1 MSIRSILG
9 LILSFVVTVAQAQQQ
24 QPQPQVPAQPN
35 QPIELPEFI
44 VTGKERVDIPGGAKQ
59 APVRP
64 PLLTASALDSL
75 NPTLKQPLPPLP
87 PRQLPL
93 PERTLLFRPGYVE
106 ASFGNY
112 LTPNILAGYSFET
125 GGYRID
131 AAGAFE
137 SSQGWTE
144 NADYSKF
151 DLQLLSSYV
160 APEKFIFFGGSTT
173 EVDLQLGNR
182 SYRLFGAPGQESR
195 SVLAVHAGVN
205 VDGKFEDLTY
215 QAGAS
220 WSHQGMS
227 TERQSDIS
235 GSTISGFAVVE
246 QRWSGVDAGGK
257 IDLRFASLDNTAYP
271 FLEGSVFARYVTNA
285 VRLRAGAGFQSF
297 ESTSDIGRGGLLINA
312 SADVMA
318 LPELTIRADLRSGL
332 TPFLWQDLVRENP
345 YIATNIVM
353 DAAYDV
359 LDLSG
364 TVLFHPSS
372 RLTASAG
379 LRLLQRDREAV
390 WIGDTVGTFSPSYV
404 TVTRIDIPFDVRWI
418 LTSRDALTAD
428 MRLTM
433 SDVQDAKTQPYLP
446 SVRASVSHD
455 RLWSQDVRSVIGV
468 IYVGERWADLQNTI
482 SLSGYIDI
490 RARLDVQISKDF
502 SVFVST
508 DNLLGSSV
516 VLWRGYTERAM
527 FVRAGITWNMP

>member
-1 MSIRSILG
+1 MRVRHILCVS
-9 LILSFVVTVAQAQQQ
+9 LTLATVTVHAQQ

-64 PLLTASALDSL
+64 PLLSASALDSL

-87 PRQLPL
+87 PRPLPL
-93 PERTLLFRPGYVE
+93 PERSLLFRPGYVE

-112 LTPNILAGYSFET
+112 ITPALLAGYSFET

-131 AAGAFE
+131 AAGAYE
-137 SSQGWTE
+137 ASQGWIE

-151 DLQLLSSYV
+151 DIRLLSSYV
-160 APEKFIFFGGSTT
+160 APEKFLFFGGSTT
-173 EVDLQLGNR
+173 EVDLSLGNR
-182 SYRLFGAPGQESR
+182 SYRLFGAPAGEDR
-195 SVLAVHAGVN
+195 SVLAVLAGVN
-205 VDGKFEDLTY
+205 VDGKFEDLNY

-220 WSHQGMS
+220 WSHLGMS
-227 TERQSDIS
+227 TEGRADNA
-235 GSTISGFAVVE
+235 GSTISGFAVLE
-246 QRWSGVDAGGK
+246 QRWQGVDAGGR

-271 FLEGSVFARYVTNA
+271 FLEGSVFARYSSNA
-285 VRLRAGAGFQSF
+285 LRLRAGAGFQSF
-297 ESTSDIGRGGLLINA
+297 ESTTDIGRGGLLIQA

-318 LPELTIRADLRSGL
+318 LPEFTVRADLRSGL
-332 TPFLWQDLVRENP
+332 TPISWQDLVRENP
-345 YIATNIVM
+345 YIATDVVM
-353 DAAYDV
+353 DAAYDI

-379 LRLLQRDREAV
+379 IRLLRRDREAV
-390 WIGDTVGTFSPSYV
+390 WTGDTIGTFRPSYL

-418 LTSRDALTAD
+418 LTARDVVTAD
-428 MRLTM
+428 LRLTM
-433 SDVQDAKTQPYLP
+433 SDVVDAKTQPYLP
-446 SVRASVSHD
+446 SVRASVGHD
-455 RLWSQDVRSVIGV
+455 RTWSPDVRSVIGL
-468 IYVGERWADLQNTI
+468 IYVGERWADLQSTI
-482 SLSGYIDI
+482 SLSGYVDV
-490 RARLDVQISKDF
+490 RARIDVRIQKDF
-502 SVFVST
+502 TVYAST

>member
-1 MSIRSILG
+1 MRVRSILG
-9 LILSFVVTVAQAQQQ
+9 VSLFLSVVSVYAQQQ
-24 QPQPQVPAQPN
+24 PPQPQVPAQPN

-64 PLLTASALDSL
+64 PLLSASALDSL

-93 PERTLLFRPGYVE
+93 PERSLLFRPGYVE

-112 LTPNILAGYSFET
+112 VTPNVLAGYSFEA

-137 SSQGWTE
+137 ASQGWIE

-151 DLQLLSSYV
+151 DIRLLSSYV

-173 EVDLQLGNR
+173 EVDLSLGNR
-182 SYRLFGAPGQESR
+182 SYRLFGAPGNENR
-195 SVLAVHAGVN
+195 SVLAALAGVN
-205 VDGKFEDLTY
+205 VDGKYGDLNY
-215 QAGAS
+215 QAGAT
-220 WSHQGMS
+220 WSHLGMS
-227 TERQSDIS
+227 TEGRSDIA
-235 GSTISGFAVVE
+235 GSTMSGYAVFE
-246 QRWSGVDAGGK
+246 QRWNGVDAGGK
-257 IDLRFASLDNTAYP
+257 IDLRFASLDNTSYP
-271 FLEGSVFARYVTNA
+271 FLEGSVFARFVTDV

-297 ESTSDIGRGGLLINA
+297 ESTTDIGRGGLLISA

-332 TPFLWQDLVRENP
+332 TPFSWQDLVRENP
-345 YIATNIVM
+345 YIATNVVL
-353 DAAYDV
+353 DAAYDI

-372 RLTASAG
+372 RITASAG
-379 LRLLQRDREAV
+379 VRLLRRDREAV
-390 WIGDTVGTFSPSYV
+390 WIGDTVGTFLPAYV
-404 TVTRIDIPFDVRWI
+404 TVTRIDVPVDIRWI
-418 LTSRDALTAD
+418 LSARDVVTAD

-433 SDVQDAKTQPYLP
+433 SDVVDAKSQPYLP
-446 SVRASVSHD
+446 SLRASVQHD
-455 RLWSQDVRSVIGV
+455 RVWSPDVRSLIGL
-468 IYVGERWADLQNTI
+468 IYVGERWADLQNTV
-482 SLSGYIDI
+482 SLSGYIDV
-490 RARLDVQISKDF
+490 RARVDVRIHNDF
-502 SVFVST
+502 TVFAST